1 MLQSGPWLASTV
13 NVPLCMALPINR
25 GMASLH
31 EFATVYGLEDA
42 MDMLE
47 LVAVENFNSRQ
58 WAEWHKNERR

>member
-1 MLQSGPWLASTV
+1 
-13 NVPLCMALPINR
+13 MALPITR

-58 WAEWHKNERR
+58 WAEWYKNERR